1 MFTATLKITA
11 AGRALLAKCHN
22 GAEMHFTRVKIGSG
36 ELGTTDADTLTDVI
50 AEEAACELSS
60 VKRTGAE
67 TFVKFVFRNENTK
80 PFYFREMALMAED
93 PDAGE
98 IAYMY
103 ANDGDNAE
111 QIPVSGTTSLERGI
125 TIDVIVSADINV
137 TAELPSGAF
146 VQRSEFEAHV
156 VDTDIHVT
164 KEEKTAWNRKVG
176 VGEDGKIPT
185 SVLPSL
191 DFVPTAE
198 KGKAKG
204 VASLGDDGMIPASQ
218 VDAFSKEQA
227 VSSDVKELL
236 ELASDATPSQ
246 AFAAI
251 AAMID
256 GNAKIAYGIST
267 GGAKIRIDVDFTPTI
282 ILFGNTELTKAD
294 VSVSQYKSFMI
305 AWRGNSKA
313 TAFRSQLYETVVDNP
328 YGGTVTFVTSDI
340 ETALEGAGAEQS
352 MTWGDS
358 YIEMSGEVFKYSGKY
373 PYVIIGVKETEA

>member
-93 PDAGE
+93 PDIGE
-98 IAYMY
+98 IAYIY

-111 QIPVSGTTSLERGI
+111 QIPVASTTTLERGI

-156 VDTDIHVT
+156 SDTDLHVT
-164 KEEKTAWNRKVG
+164 KAEKTAWNGKVG
-176 VGEDGKIPT
+176 VGTDGKIPK

-191 DFVPTAE
+191 DFIPTNE

-204 VASLGDDGMIPASQ
+204 VASLGDNGLIPASQ
-218 VDAFSKEQA
+218 VDAFPKEQA
-227 VSSDVKELL
+227 VSNDVKELL
-236 ELASDATPSQ
+236 GLASDATPAQ
-246 AFAAI
+246 AFAAV
-251 AAMID
+251 AELAN
-256 GNAKIAYGIST
+256 GNARIAYGVHPKGSLNNVFYAEVGFKPIVIMI
-267 GGAKIRIDVDFTPTI
+267 GQ
-282 ILFGNTELTKAD
+282 TKANAND
-294 VSVSQYKSFMI
+294 AYKREKAPFLIS
-305 AWRGNSKA
+305 WRGNA
-313 TAFRSQLYETVVDNP
+313 TALPFIIANSDNE
-328 YGGTVTFVTSDI
+328 GTDQESYLRVIHKSCVIDWGNTSVGITLNGFGYDN
-340 ETALEGAGAEQS
+340 
-352 MTWGDS
+352 D
-358 YIEMSGEVFKYSGKY
+358 Y